1 MNKLELNRTQMLAL
15 KGKKMKKVEN
25 ILNWNGIEKKS
36 KIYLGIGG
44 IYKKRKYFGLQM
56 WIRHRYM

>member
-1 MNKLELNRTQMLAL
+1 MLAL

>member
-1 MNKLELNRTQMLAL
+1 MLAL

-44 IYKKRKYFGLQM
+44 IYKKKIFWFTNVDQTQVYVD
-56 WIRHRYM
+56 WINWID